1 MAGVLTPVFLK
12 GSLLSHINDNYLG
25 GPTVKLVHQV
35 QLDPQCQDKS
45 VSSNINLD
53 KIQTVNKVPLLP
65 ESPRAVY
72 CPVVSPVRSVLSHG
86 HLQKKGV
93 SPGNCLNKIKSVKS
107 VFCVDPCVFAPVVPS
122 VPSAVSEHNVGG
134 RLQEF
139 WQVWEAMGSNPR
151 VVSILKRG
159 YTLPFKQRPVL
170 TRFPVVQ
177 SGYAN
182 PSKNMHLKEA
192 LVSLMRKLVVEKVVV
207 KSSLAFYNRLFLVP
221 KPNGKWRPILDLSR
235 LNLFLNTG
243 TFKME
248 TPETIRLSLKAGEW
262 VTSLDFSDA
271 YFHIPIAPRSRK
283 YLRFFLFHQT
293 FQFTALPFGLATAP
307 LEFTKVV
314 KEVKL
319 MAQAKGI
326 RIHQYLDDWLL
337 RAPSS
342 EICLQ
347 HTQTLLALCRQL
359 GWVVNMTKSELVPKQ
374 VFNFVGYRFD
384 LITGR
389 VLPTQDRWE
398 ALQEKLRF
406 MKDRHQCTVRQFMSL
421 IGLLTATEKQVCAG
435 RLHMRPIQWHLKR
448 HWHVPE
454 VLEKVIPVPQS
465 LHPQCAE
472 RSTPAPSSACRSTIY
487 RRLKRRLGRTLRRL
501 HCKRRLVPP
510 RRPPSYKFSRDE
522 SGPSGLTTVRASV
535 QGSDCSC
542 GNRQYHSGLL
552 HKQTGGYE
560 VRLSLCP
567 PLETPVLVP
576 SQRHN
581 VKGKAHSGSVKC
593 DSRQA
598 FSAQSSDSDRMGS
611 LPSGFQSVVFQV
623 APTASGLV
631 CDQVQSQTAPVCV
644 TGPGSGSLGGRC
656 PELVLGASE
665 RLCIPS
671 SLPAPSGSFKDKGS
685 GLSQND
691 SDCPGLAKHALV
703 LGPGGPIHSDPL
715 HPPSNK
721 GPSDSAFQWASSPE
735 PSESESSCLAPRSS
749 TIRKHGFS
757 EEVAAR
763 IEAPQRGS
771 TRAVYKSKWTIF
783 VKWCKSNKVDFRSP
797 SVNQIA
803 DFLLYLFKERN
814 LQPSTIDGYRTA
826 IADMVGNDKLHISSD
841 ENLTRLLDSFHRD
854 KPKGRRGVPS
864 WNLSLVLHQ
873 LTKAPF
879 EPLRKASL
887 KHLTFKTVFLLALGS
902 GKRRSEIHAWLA
914 KNIRHQEDW
923 SKVSLYPS
931 PSFLSKNQL
940 ARDGPTSVAP
950 VVIPALAP
958 TLDKSLSGDRS
969 LCPVR
974 ALRYYLDRT
983 KDSRQGKELVFVS
996 FKAGFQKDSVP
1007 ATISSWVKQTVLLC
1021 YQLSDQKAQDLHQ
1034 VRAHDVRA
1042 FAASRAFQG
1051 GISLDQILSACHW
1064 KAHNT
1069 FTQFYLKDLAWADS
1083 ELYHLGPV
1091 VAAQQIQDTQ

>member
-25 GPTVKLVHQV
+25 GPTVKSIHQV

-139 WQVWEAMGSNPR
+139 WQVWQAMGSNPR

-337 RAPSS
+337 RAPSP

-406 MKDRHQCTVRQFMSL
+406 MKDRHHCTVRQFMSL

-454 VLEKVIPVPQS
+454 VLEKLIPVPQS
-465 LHPQCAE
+465 LHPHLDWWLDEANVLKGQPLHPLQHAVQLFTDASNEGWGTHLGDFTARGVWSPLEGRLHINFLEMKAVLLALRQLEHLCKGQIVLVATDNTTVVSYINKQGGMRSGSLCALLW
-472 RSTPAPSSACRSTIY
+472 
-487 RRLKRRLGRTLRRL
+487 RLLSWCHHRGITLRARHIPGRL
-501 HCKRRLVPP
+501 NVIADKLSRHNQVIQTEWALSPQVFSQLCSRWPLPLVDLFATRFNHKLPRFVSPVPDQAAWAVDALSLSWERLNAYAFPP
-510 RRPPSYKFSRDE
+510 VSLLPQVVSKIRDQ
-522 SGPSGLTTVRASV
+522 GCHRMILIAPGWPNMPWFWDLVDLSV
-535 QGSDCSC
+535 QIPFTLPLTRDLVTKPF
-542 GNRQYHSGLL
+542 NGLVHRSLPNLNL
-552 HKQTGGYE
+552 HAW
-560 VRLSLCP
+560 L
-567 PLETPVLVP
+567 LE
-576 SQRHN
+576 
-581 VKGKAHSGSVKC
+581 A
-593 DSRQA
+593 
-598 FSAQSSDSDRMGS
+598 
-611 LPSGFQSVVFQV
+611 LPSGN
-623 APTASGLV
+623 T
-631 CDQVQSQTAPVCV
+631 
-644 TGPGSGSLGGRC
+644 
-656 PELVLGASE
+656 
-665 RLCIPS
+665 
-671 SLPAPSGSFKDKGS
+671 
-685 GLSQND
+685 
-691 SDCPGLAKHALV
+691 
-703 LGPGGPIHSDPL
+703 
-715 HPPSNK
+715 
-721 GPSDSAFQWASSPE
+721 
-735 PSESESSCLAPRSS
+735 
-749 TIRKHGFS
+749 
-757 EEVAAR
+757 
-763 IEAPQRGS
+763 
-771 TRAVYKSKWTIF
+771 
-783 VKWCKSNKVDFRSP
+783 
-797 SVNQIA
+797 
-803 DFLLYLFKERN
+803 
-814 LQPSTIDGYRTA
+814 
-826 IADMVGNDKLHISSD
+826 
-841 ENLTRLLDSFHRD
+841 
-854 KPKGRRGVPS
+854 
-864 WNLSLVLHQ
+864 
-873 LTKAPF
+873 
-879 EPLRKASL
+879 ASL
-887 KHLTFKTVFLLALGS
+887 KRWQQELRLLRGVQPEPCTSQS
-902 GKRRSEIHAWLA
+902 GP
-914 KNIRHQEDW
+914 
-923 SKVSLYPS
+923 Y
-931 PSFLSKNQL
+931 LSSGVN
-940 ARDGPTSVAP
+940 RTRWTSGHP
-950 VVIPALAP
+950 L
-958 TLDKSLSGDRS
+958 
-969 LCPVR
+969 
-974 ALRYYLDRT
+974 
-983 KDSRQGKELVFVS
+983 
-996 FKAGFQKDSVP
+996 
-1007 ATISSWVKQTVLLC
+1007 
-1021 YQLSDQKAQDLHQ
+1021 
-1034 VRAHDVRA
+1034 
-1042 FAASRAFQG
+1042 
-1051 GISLDQILSACHW
+1051 
-1064 KAHNT
+1064 
-1069 FTQFYLKDLAWADS
+1069 
-1083 ELYHLGPV
+1083 
-1091 VAAQQIQDTQ
+1091 

>member
-12 GSLLSHINDNYLG
+12 GSPLSPINDNYLG
-25 GPTVKLVHQV
+25 GPTVKLVHQI

-45 VSSNINLD
+45 VSANISLD
-53 KIQTVNKVPLLP
+53 KFQTVNKVPLFKP
-65 ESPRAVY
+65 ESRRAVY

-86 HLQKKGV
+86 HPQKKGV

-107 VFCVDPCVFAPVVPS
+107 VFCVDPCVFAPIVPS

-139 WQVWEAMGSNPR
+139 WQVWQTMGSNPR
-151 VVSILKRG
+151 VVAILKRG

-235 LNLFLNTG
+235 LNLFLSTG

-248 TPETIRLSLKAGEW
+248 TPETIRLSLKTGEW

-319 MAQAKGI
+319 MAQARGI

-337 RAPSS
+337 RAPSP

-398 ALQEKLRF
+398 TLQGKLRF
-406 MKDRHQCTVRQFMSL
+406 MKDHHQCTVRQFMSL

-435 RLHMRPIQWHLKR
+435 RLHMRPIQWHLKK

-465 LHPQCAE
+465 LHPHLDWWLDEANV
-472 RSTPAPSSACRSTIY
+472 
-487 RRLKRRLGRTLRRL
+487 LKGQPLHPLQHAVQIFTDASNEGWGAHLGDFTARGVWSPLEGRL
-501 HCKRRLVPP
+501 HINFLEMKAVLLALRQLEHLCKDQIVLVAT
-510 RRPPSYKFSRDE
+510 DN
-522 SGPSGLTTVRASV
+522 TTVVSYINKR
-535 QGSDCSC
+535 
-542 GNRQYHSGLL
+542 
-552 HKQTGGYE
+552 GYE

-576 SQRHN
+576 SQGHN
-581 VKGKAHSGSVKC
+581 AKGKAHSGLLKC

-598 FSAQSSDSDRMGS
+598 FSAQSSDSDRMVS

-623 APTASGLV
+623 APPLVDLFATRFNHKLPRFVSPVPDQAAWAVDALSLSWEHLNVYSFPPVSLLPQVVSKIRDQGCHRMILIAPGWPNMPWFWDLVDLSVQIPFTLPLTRDLVTQPFNGLV
-631 CDQVQSQTAPVCV
+631 
-644 TGPGSGSLGGRC
+644 
-656 PELVLGASE
+656 
-665 RLCIPS
+665 
-671 SLPAPSGSFKDKGS
+671 
-685 GLSQND
+685 
-691 SDCPGLAKHALV
+691 H
-703 LGPGGPIHSDPL
+703 
-715 HPPSNK
+715 
-721 GPSDSAFQWASSPE
+721 
-735 PSESESSCLAPRSS
+735 
-749 TIRKHGFS
+749 
-757 EEVAAR
+757 
-763 IEAPQRGS
+763 
-771 TRAVYKSKWTIF
+771 
-783 VKWCKSNKVDFRSP
+783 
-797 SVNQIA
+797 
-803 DFLLYLFKERN
+803 RN
-814 LQPSTIDGYRTA
+814 LQNLNLHAWLLEALPS
-826 IADMVGNDKLHISSD
+826 GN
-841 ENLTRLLDSFHRD
+841 T
-854 KPKGRRGVPS
+854 
-864 WNLSLVLHQ
+864 
-873 LTKAPF
+873 
-879 EPLRKASL
+879 ASL
-887 KHLTFKTVFLLALGS
+887 KRWQHELRLLRGVQPEPCTSQS
-902 GKRRSEIHAWLA
+902 GP
-914 KNIRHQEDW
+914 
-923 SKVSLYPS
+923 Y
-931 PSFLSKNQL
+931 LSSGVN
-940 ARDGPTSVAP
+940 RTRWTSGRP
-950 VVIPALAP
+950 L
-958 TLDKSLSGDRS
+958 
-969 LCPVR
+969 
-974 ALRYYLDRT
+974 
-983 KDSRQGKELVFVS
+983 
-996 FKAGFQKDSVP
+996 
-1007 ATISSWVKQTVLLC
+1007 
-1021 YQLSDQKAQDLHQ
+1021 
-1034 VRAHDVRA
+1034 
-1042 FAASRAFQG
+1042 
-1051 GISLDQILSACHW
+1051 
-1064 KAHNT
+1064 
-1069 FTQFYLKDLAWADS
+1069 
-1083 ELYHLGPV
+1083 
-1091 VAAQQIQDTQ
+1091 